1 MPRMA
6 TMAAGLALFGLAAAA
21 RAPEG
26 SCLVVRDG
34 AARQDSRLEVRVP

>member
-1 MPRMA
+1 MA
-6 TMAAGLALFGLAAAA
+6 TMAAGLALFGLAAA

-34 AARQDSRLEVRVP
+34 AARQDSRLEVCVP

>member
-1 MPRMA
+1 MA

-26 SCLVVRDG
+26 
-34 AARQDSRLEVRVP
+34 AARQDSRLEVCVP